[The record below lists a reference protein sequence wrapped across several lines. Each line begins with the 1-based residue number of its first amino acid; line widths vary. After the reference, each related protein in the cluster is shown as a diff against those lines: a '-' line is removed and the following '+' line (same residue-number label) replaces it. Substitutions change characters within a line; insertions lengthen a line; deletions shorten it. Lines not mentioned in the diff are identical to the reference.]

1 MQVSRPSIPIA
12 LPIIIVVLLILGLLA
27 GPFIESRTTEL
38 QRADN
43 VLLNAIPFVLIFVA
57 ILLTFI
63 LLIIIIGSML
73 NNNVPPRI
81 YKIIESILIAGIIL
95 GVLGMFQP
103 WVFAAYKY
111 GFVLLL
117 VSILLFI
124 VWSHVA
130 PQRETLQQDEEP
142 SGMGESAPSNI
153 ENGSGI

>member
-1 MQVSRPSIPIA
+1 MQVSRPRIPIA

-27 GPFIESRTTEL
+27 GPFIESRTTEQ

-63 LLIIIIGSML
+63 LLIVIIGSML

-103 WVFAAYKY
+103 WVLIRPSRKPILPNKRLDF
-111 GFVLLL
+111 LPL
-117 VSILLFI
+117 V
-124 VWSHVA
+124 
-130 PQRETLQQDEEP
+130 RP
-142 SGMGESAPSNI
+142 SR
-153 ENGSGI
+153 

>member
-1 MQVSRPSIPIA
+1 MQVSRPRIPIA
-12 LPIIIVVLLILGLLA
+12 LPIIIVVLLVLGLLA
-27 GPFIESRTTEL
+27 GPFIESRTTEQ

-63 LLIIIIGSML
+63 LLIIILGSML

-103 WVFAAYKY
+103 WIFVAYKY

-124 VWSHVA
+124 VWSHVS
-130 PQRETLQQDEEP
+130 PRRETLQQDEGP
-142 SGMGESAPSNI
+142 GTIGEGTRGNI
-153 ENGSGI
+153 ESGSGA

>member
-1 MQVSRPSIPIA
+1 MQVSRPRIPIA
-12 LPIIIVVLLILGLLA
+12 LPIIIVVSLILGLLS
-27 GPFIESRTTEL
+27 GPFIESRTTEQ

-63 LLIIIIGSML
+63 LLIVIIGSML
-73 NNNVPPRI
+73 NNNVSQRI
-81 YKIIESILIAGIIL
+81 HNIILSILIAGIIL

-117 VSILLFI
+117 ISILLFI
-124 VWSHVA
+124 VWSHVT
-130 PQRETLQQDEEP
+130 PRRESLQQDEE
-142 SGMGESAPSNI
+142 SSALGESTPSNI
-153 ENGSGI
+153 ESGSGA